1 MQENYNPKD
10 IEKKI
15 QELWELNKTYKASV
29 SSKKKFYCLS
39 MFPYPSGN
47 LHIGHVRNYTIS
59 DVLARYHRMLGE
71 NVLHPIGWDAFGLP
85 AENAAMENNLSP
97 KEWTNSNIENM
108 KKQLKSIG
116 FSYDWDREI
125 STCSEEYY
133 KWEQWFFIEL
143 FKKGLVYKKESL
155 VNWDPVDNTVLANE
169 QVIDGKGWR
178 SGAEVE
184 QKKIF
189 QWFLKTTDYSD
200 ELLEDLNE
208 LKDLWPDN
216 VLTMQKNWIGE
227 SNGAE
232 LYFETSIKSAAAKK
246 NINVFTTRPDTIFGV
261 TFLAIAADHS
271 FVDFCEQN
279 VKDYCKSLIKL
290 SYDSKKSDGKSVD
303 GIFTGI
309 YATHPI
315 TNKKIPIWI
324 ANYVLTGYGTG
335 AIMGV
340 PAHDQRDNNFAIKYN
355 LEIIKVIKNS
365 ESDEAVY
372 TGNGI
377 LINSSNFNNLDN
389 MSASNSILNFISNNN
404 FGKQVKNYKL
414 RDWGISRQ
422 RYWGC
427 PIPIIYREDGEVLA
441 VDDSELPIKLP
452 EDVDFSL
459 GGNPLENHPTWKYTK
474 CKKTGLNAIRETDTL
489 DTFFES
495 SWYQSRFCS
504 PNDSSNMIGDEAN
517 YWLPV
522 DIYIGG
528 IEHAVLHLLYARF
541 FHKLLRDQGMLSSNE
556 PFKKLITQGM
566 VLKDGSKMSKS
577 KGNTVDPG
585 TLIEK
590 YGADTVRLFV
600 IFAAPIE
607 NSLEWSDHGVEGSYK
622 FLNKLWNTAYKIK
635 KMPKIN
641 TNSSLDQEKK
651 LKIIINKSIL
661 KVTDDYGKRIS
672 LNTIVSSCMEIL
684 NSINKSIQDNKVS
697 SEVIFESYKTL
708 ILLLNPI
715 TPHICYELGELLN
728 ISELSK
734 EKSWPKVDANFLEED
749 HMLIIVQINGKVRKK
764 IEVDS
769 NISQESLE
777 EYTLGLA
784 EIKKYTS
791 NKDIKKIIYIK
802 GKLVNI
808 VM

>member
-1 MQENYNPKD
+1 MQEIYNPKK

-15 QELWELNKTYKASV
+15 QSYWESNKTYKANI

-59 DVLARYHRMLGE
+59 DVLARFHRMLGE
-71 NVLHPIGWDAFGLP
+71 NVMHPIGWDAFGLP

-97 KEWTNSNIENM
+97 KEWTNSNIDNM
-108 KKQLKSIG
+108 RAQLKSIG

-125 STCSEEYY
+125 STCSKEYY

-143 FKKGLVYKKESL
+143 FKKNLVYKKASL

-178 SGAEVE
+178 SGADVE
-184 QKKIF
+184 QKKIS
-189 QWFLKTTDYSD
+189 QWFLKTTDYSS
-200 ELLEDLNE
+200 ELLADLKE
-208 LKDLWPDN
+208 LKGFWPEN
-216 VLTMQKNWIGE
+216 VITMQKNWIGE
-227 SNGAE
+227 SDGAE
-232 LYFETSIKSAAAKK
+232 VYFKTSLEM
-246 NINVFTTRPDTIFGV
+246 NIDVFTTRLDTLFGV
-261 TFLAIAADHS
+261 TFLAIAADHTFIDKCPPDIIS
-271 FVDFCEQN
+271 
-279 VKDYCKSLIKL
+279 YCKNLLKSNNDL
-290 SYDSKKSDGKSVD
+290 KKSDEKIVD

-309 YATHPI
+309 YAIHPI
-315 TNKKIPIWI
+315 TNKKIPIWV

-335 AIMGV
+335 AVMGV
-340 PAHDQRDNNFAIKYN
+340 PAHDQRDNNFAIKYD
-355 LEIIKVIKNS
+355 LEVIKVISSQDSN
-365 ESDEAVY
+365 DDVY
-372 TGNGI
+372 TGSGI
-377 LINSSNFNNLDN
+377 LINSLDFNKLDN
-389 MSASNSILNFISNNN
+389 ISASDSILKFLVNNN
-404 FGKQVKNYKL
+404 CGKQVKNYKL

-427 PIPIIYREDGEVLA
+427 PIPIIYREDGEILA
-441 VDDSELPIKLP
+441 VEGSELPIELP
-452 EDVDFSL
+452 DDVDFSL

-474 CKKTGLNAIRETDTL
+474 CNKTGLNAIRETDTL

-504 PNDSSNMIGDEAN
+504 PKDDEKMIGDEAN

-556 PFKKLITQGM
+556 PFKNLITQGM

-577 KGNTVDPG
+577 KGNTVDPSA
-585 TLIEK
+585 LIEK

-622 FLNKLWNTAYKIK
+622 FLNKLWNTGYKISK
-635 KMPKIN
+635 LPKIN
-641 TNSSLDQEKK
+641 ANIDLDQEKK
-651 LKIIINKSIL
+651 LKIMVNKSIL
-661 KVTDDYGKRIS
+661 KITDDYGKRLS
-672 LNTIVSSCMEIL
+672 LNTIVSSCMEML
-684 NSINKSIQDNKVS
+684 NAITKAIQANNLGT
-697 SEVIFESYKTL
+697 EVIFDSYKTL
-708 ILLLNPI
+708 VLLLNPI
-715 TPHICYELGELLN
+715 TPHICHELGSLLN
-728 ISELSK
+728 ISDLDK
-734 EKSWPKVDANFLEED
+734 DISWPKANMNFIND
-749 HMLIIVQINGKVRKK
+749 DQIIIVIQVNGKVRKK
-764 IEVDS
+764 IDVEA
-769 NISQESLE
+769 NISQEKLENMSLNLE
-777 EYTLGLA
+777 EV
-784 EIKKYTS
+784 KKYTI
-791 NKDIKKIIYIK
+791 NKEIKKIIYVK

-808 VM
+808 VAL

>member
-1 MQENYNPKD
+1 MQENYNPKE

-15 QELWELNKTYKASV
+15 QLYWESNKTYKANVSV
-29 SSKKKFYCLS
+29 KKKFYCLS

-59 DVLARYHRMLGE
+59 DVLARFHRMLGE
-71 NVLHPIGWDAFGLP
+71 NVMHPIGWDAFGLP

-97 KEWTNSNIENM
+97 KEWTNSNIDNM
-108 KKQLKSIG
+108 KSQLKSIG

-125 STCSEEYY
+125 STCSKDYY

-143 FKKGLVYKKESL
+143 FKKNLVYKKESL

-178 SGAEVE
+178 SGADVE
-184 QKKIF
+184 QKKIS
-189 QWFLKTTDYSD
+189 QWFLKTTDYSS

-208 LKDLWPDN
+208 LKGSWPEN
-216 VLTMQKNWIGE
+216 VITMQKNWIGE

-232 LYFETSIKSAAAKK
+232 VYFKTSLEE
-246 NINVFTTRPDTIFGV
+246 NINVFTTRPDTLFGV

-271 FVDFCEQN
+271 IVDKCSQDVVNFC
-279 VKDYCKSLIKL
+279 KKL
-290 SYDSKKSDGKSVD
+290 LKNNNNSKKSDEKNVD
-303 GIFTGI
+303 GIFSGI
-309 YATHPI
+309 YAVHPV
-315 TNKKIPIWI
+315 TNKQIPIWI

-335 AIMGV
+335 AVMGV
-340 PAHDQRDNNFAIKYN
+340 PAHDQRDNNFAVKYN
-355 LEIIKVIKNS
+355 LEIIKVISNK
-365 ESDEAVY
+365 ESDNDVY
-372 TGNGI
+372 TGNGEM
-377 LINSSNFNNLDN
+377 INSFNFNNLDN
-389 MSASNSILNFISNNN
+389 ISASNSILDFLLNNN
-404 FGKQVKNYKL
+404 YGKQVKNYKL

-427 PIPIIYREDGEVLA
+427 PIPIIYREDGEILA
-441 VDDSELPIKLP
+441 VEESELPIELP
-452 EDVDFSL
+452 DNVDFSK

-474 CKKTGLNAIRETDTL
+474 CRKTGLKAIRETDTL

-504 PNDSSNMIGDEAN
+504 PKDDKKMIGDEAN

-556 PFKKLITQGM
+556 PFKSLITQGM

-585 TLIEK
+585 ALIEK

-622 FLNKLWNTAYKIK
+622 FLNKLWNTGYKISK
-635 KMPKIN
+635 LPKIN
-641 TNSSLDQEKK
+641 TNLDLDQEKK

-661 KVTDDYGKRIS
+661 KITDDYGKRIS
-672 LNTIVSSCMEIL
+672 LNTIVSSSMEML
-684 NSINKSIQDNKVS
+684 NAITKALQNNNIS
-697 SEVIFESYKTL
+697 SEVIFDSYKIL
-708 ILLLNPI
+708 VLLLNPI
-715 TPHICYELGELLN
+715 TPHICHELGSLLN
-728 ISELSK
+728 ISELNK
-734 EKSWPKVDANFLEED
+734 EISWPEANMDFINED
-749 HMLIIVQINGKVRKK
+749 QIIIVIQVNGKVRKK
-764 IEVDS
+764 IEVEA
-769 NISQESLE
+769 NIPQEDLEKLSLSLDE
-777 EYTLGLA
+777 V
-784 EIKKYTS
+784 KKYTV
-791 NKDIKKIIYIK
+791 NKEIKKIIYVK

-808 VM
+808 VVS

>member
-1 MQENYNPKD
+1 MQENYNPKE

-15 QELWELNKTYKASV
+15 QLYWESNKTYKANVSV
-29 SSKKKFYCLS
+29 KKKFYCLS

-59 DVLARYHRMLGE
+59 DVLARFHRMLGE
-71 NVLHPIGWDAFGLP
+71 NVMHPIGWDAFGLP

-97 KEWTNSNIENM
+97 KEWTNSNIDNM
-108 KKQLKSIG
+108 RSQLKSIG

-125 STCSEEYY
+125 STCSKYYY

-143 FKKGLVYKKESL
+143 FKKNLVYKKESL

-178 SGAEVE
+178 SGADVE
-184 QKKIF
+184 QKKIS
-189 QWFLKTTDYSD
+189 QWFLKTTDYSS

-208 LKDLWPDN
+208 LKGSWPEN
-216 VLTMQKNWIGE
+216 VITMQKNWIGE

-232 LYFETSIKSAAAKK
+232 VYFKTSLEE
-246 NINVFTTRPDTIFGV
+246 NINVFTTRPDTLFGV

-271 FVDFCEQN
+271 IVDKCSQN
-279 VKDYCKSLIKL
+279 VVNFCKKL
-290 SYDSKKSDGKSVD
+290 LKNNNNSKKSDEKNVD
-303 GIFTGI
+303 GIFSGI
-309 YATHPI
+309 YAVHPV
-315 TNKKIPIWI
+315 TNKQIPIWI

-335 AIMGV
+335 AVMGV
-340 PAHDQRDNNFAIKYN
+340 PAHDQRDNNFAVKYN
-355 LEIIKVIKNS
+355 LEIIKVISNK
-365 ESDEAVY
+365 ESDNDVY
-372 TGNGI
+372 TGNGEM
-377 LINSSNFNNLDN
+377 INSFNFNNLDN
-389 MSASNSILNFISNNN
+389 ISASNSILDYLLNNN
-404 FGKQVKNYKL
+404 YGKQVKNYKL

-427 PIPIIYREDGEVLA
+427 PIPIIYREDGEILA
-441 VDDSELPIKLP
+441 VEESELPIELP
-452 EDVDFSL
+452 DNVDFSK

-474 CKKTGLNAIRETDTL
+474 CRKTGLKAIRETDTL

-504 PNDSSNMIGDEAN
+504 PKDDKKMIGDEAN

-556 PFKKLITQGM
+556 PFKSLITQGM

-585 TLIEK
+585 ALIEK

-622 FLNKLWNTAYKIK
+622 FLNKLWNTGYKISK
-635 KMPKIN
+635 LPKIN
-641 TNSSLDQEKK
+641 TNLDLDQEKK

-661 KVTDDYGKRIS
+661 KITDDYGKRIS
-672 LNTIVSSCMEIL
+672 LNTIVSSSMEML
-684 NSINKSIQDNKVS
+684 NAITKALQNNNIS
-697 SEVIFESYKTL
+697 SEVIFDSYKIL
-708 ILLLNPI
+708 VLLLNPI
-715 TPHICYELGELLN
+715 TPHICHELGSLLN
-728 ISELSK
+728 ISELNK
-734 EKSWPKVDANFLEED
+734 EISWPEANMDFINED
-749 HMLIIVQINGKVRKK
+749 QIIIVIQVNGKVRKK
-764 IEVDS
+764 IEVEA
-769 NISQESLE
+769 NIPQEDLEKLSLSLDE
-777 EYTLGLA
+777 V
-784 EIKKYTS
+784 KKYTV
-791 NKDIKKIIYIK
+791 NKEIKKIIYVK

-808 VM
+808 VVS